1 MSVSLLS
8 EDQRD
13 ALQEMM
19 NISMGQAAKSLAQ
32 LIDTKISLSIP
43 VISEASPS
51 DLLELLSHSDVTWYT
66 RQSFLG
72 QIKGEVLSLVNKEG
86 CDDLAE
92 LMDYGKPLIY

>member
-32 LIDTKISLSIP
+32 LIDTQINLSLP
-43 VISEASPS
+43 VISEA
-51 DLLELLSHSDVTWYT
+51 V
-66 RQSFLG
+66 Q
-72 QIKGEVLSLVNKEG
+72 V
-86 CDDLAE
+86 
-92 LMDYGKPLIY
+92 IYWSY